1 MRTLLVL
8 SLGFALAT
16 AAFAIPL
23 DVVTVGAPAINC
35 KFDTDCTITVD
46 DTAAHFTL
54 AGTAGDAFLQSRTFP
69 PGEAGTAAAGLQAY
83 EYRVDLTQLAGL
95 LALPCVSQLSL
106 DFGPVAAADYDGN
119 GNTDQVYVVTSGGLG
134 TIGLASAEQ
143 TGDRITF
150 TFSSAVCSGSAPGN
164 GDTSFFFGLAST
176 QPPRHVTAE
185 AVPTLGSGPLSL
197 DARAP
202 QLAGGGGGSA
212 LGLVPAGGFKPGT
225 VAILHVTGARPG
237 ARIELYSGTGGG
249 KTPVASCRR
258 LALDIGRA
266 ALAFRATADAQG
278 NAVVKVAVPVRL
290 RGKSFRLQAV
300 DLTACRTSKAITAMA
315 SK

>member
-8 SLGFALAT
+8 FLGFALAT
-16 AAFAIPL
+16 AVSAVPL
-23 DVVTVGAPAINC
+23 DVVTVRAPAINC

-46 DTAAHFTL
+46 DTVAHFTL

-106 DFGPVAAADYDGN
+106 DFGPVAAVDYDGN
-119 GNTDQVYVVTSGGLG
+119 GNDDQVYVVTAGGLG

-150 TFSSAVCSGSAPGN
+150 TFSSPVCSGSAPGN

-176 QPPRHVTAE
+176 QPPRNVTAE
-185 AVPTLGSGPLSL
+185 AVPTLGNGPLSL

-202 QLAGGGGGSA
+202 QLAGGGGGA
-212 LGLVPAGGFKPGT
+212 LALVPAGVFRPGT
-225 VAILHVTGARPG
+225 VAVLHVTGARPG

-266 ALAFRATADAQG
+266 ALAYRATADDQG

-290 RGKSFRLQAV
+290 RGRSFRLQAV

-315 SK
+315 SQ